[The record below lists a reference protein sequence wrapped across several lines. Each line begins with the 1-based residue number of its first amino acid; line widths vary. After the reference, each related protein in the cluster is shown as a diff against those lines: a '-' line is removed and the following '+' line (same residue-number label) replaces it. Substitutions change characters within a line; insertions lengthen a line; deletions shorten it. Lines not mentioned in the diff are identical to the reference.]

1 MFPEMF
7 VLSDKI
13 SARYNLFG
21 SGLPTR
27 LRTTVLPWH
36 NPEPVHSVFIHAY
49 TGHLVPEPNRILF
62 HTVTFFNFVLYGLPV
77 LRSAERALA
86 SARLMNNRNLRH
98 SYCSR
103 GERSQCPLYWTG
115 LRTLVPADMV
125 QCWTQNFY
133 DTEMNESKM
142 YICTVEG
149 KWALQLHVYQWIHL

>member
-1 MFPEMF
+1 MIPHYQKCFR
-7 VLSDKI
+7 KC
-13 SARYNLFG
+13 LFWATRFLLDITCLVPVYPPG
-21 SGLPTR
+21 CALPCYRGIIRNRFT
-27 LRTTVLPWH
+27 L
-36 NPEPVHSVFIHAY
+36 Y

-62 HTVTFFNFVLYGLPV
+62 HTVIFFNFVLYGLPV

-86 SARLMNNRNLRH
+86 SARLLNNRTLRH

-142 YICTVEG
+142 YICSV
-149 KWALQLHVYQWIHL
+149 

>member
-1 MFPEMF
+1 MF

-62 HTVTFFNFVLYGLPV
+62 HTVTFFNFVLYGLPGF
-77 LRSAERALA
+77 LFLQIWY
-86 SARLMNNRNLRH
+86 N
-98 SYCSR
+98 
-103 GERSQCPLYWTG
+103 
-115 LRTLVPADMV
+115 
-125 QCWTQNFY
+125 
-133 DTEMNESKM
+133 
-142 YICTVEG
+142 VEH
-149 KWALQLHVYQWIHL
+149 KIFMIQK